1 MHPLLMHTLMLFIG
15 LTYISIKP
23 LFCIMLDGAIIE
35 GPVTLEDR
43 PVFVGS
49 VTCTGSEQS
58 FSECSHDRPPSGGCS
73 VAAISCGMSSSSE

>member
-1 MHPLLMHTLMLFIG
+1 MHLLLMHNLMLFIG
-15 LTYISIKP
+15 LTCISIKP
-23 LFCIMLDGAIIE
+23 LFCIILDGAIIE
-35 GPVTLEDR
+35 GPVTLEAS